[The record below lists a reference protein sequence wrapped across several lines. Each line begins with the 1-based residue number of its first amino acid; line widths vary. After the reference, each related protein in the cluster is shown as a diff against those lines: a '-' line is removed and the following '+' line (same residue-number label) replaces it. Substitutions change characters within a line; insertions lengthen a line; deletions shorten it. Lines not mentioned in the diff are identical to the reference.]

1 MESQI
6 LGELASSP
14 IENSAA
20 WAAQH
25 KLDHNEVVGCIKSLL
40 CDGYVVLAMH
50 EALGW
55 AATEEGVQY
64 AAAGAPEAQVFN
76 AVPAAGGMLL
86 EELNALIPCAKVGVA
101 QAMQRKWIAVD
112 KSSGAAR
119 VLRTVE
125 AVEDSVQNA
134 LQALSLASAATP
146 ELQVLDGLKKRKLV
160 AQTKLVFYSV
170 TKGPSFALQR
180 RKKATDLTT
189 EMLTKGTWQ
198 NETFKAYNFDALGTP
213 VAAGHLH
220 PLLKVRAAYRQI
232 FLEMGFNE
240 MPTNRWVESSFWNF
254 DALFQPQA
262 HPARDLHDTFFLKT
276 PASCASLPADYV
288 ARVKEMHEHGGNG
301 SHGYN
306 YDWLLSEAEKNV
318 LRTHTT
324 AVSSRVLRALS
335 LRGFTPGKYFSI
347 DRVFR
352 NESIDK
358 THLAEFH
365 QIEGIIIDRNI
376 GLGDLI
382 GVLQQFFER
391 LGVSPIRFKPA
402 YNPYTE
408 PSMEI
413 FTYIEGLDK
422 WVEIGNSG
430 IFRPEMLG
438 PMGLSSD
445 VTAIAWGLSL
455 ERPTMKLYGINNI
468 RLCD

>member
-1 MESQI
+1 
-6 LGELASSP
+6 
-14 IENSAA
+14 
-20 WAAQH
+20 
-25 KLDHNEVVGCIKSLL
+25 
-40 CDGYVVLAMH
+40 
-50 EALGW
+50 
-55 AATEEGVQY
+55 
-64 AAAGAPEAQVFN
+64 
-76 AVPAAGGMLL
+76 
-86 EELNALIPCAKVGVA
+86 
-101 QAMQRKWIAVD
+101 
-112 KSSGAAR
+112 
-119 VLRTVE
+119 
-125 AVEDSVQNA
+125 
-134 LQALSLASAATP
+134 
-146 ELQVLDGLKKRKLV
+146 
-160 AQTKLVFYSV
+160 
-170 TKGPSFALQR
+170 
-180 RKKATDLTT
+180 
-189 EMLTKGTWQ
+189 
-198 NETFKAYNFDALGTP
+198 
-213 VAAGHLH
+213 
-220 PLLKVRAAYRQI
+220 
-232 FLEMGFNE
+232 MGFNE

-276 PASCASLPADYV
+276 PATCASLPADYV
-288 ARVKEMHEHGGNG
+288 ARVKQMHERGGDG

-306 YDWLLSEAEKNV
+306 YDWLLAEAEKNV

-413 FTYIEGLDK
+413 FTYIEGLNK

-468 RLCD
+468 RSGACFFFETLNLFFFELCLSHCELSQRLVWARLQHGHDPGVLLRRCCAVKTTFSAVTRNACLFLLNERAQSNPLCRMGEQEGVSM